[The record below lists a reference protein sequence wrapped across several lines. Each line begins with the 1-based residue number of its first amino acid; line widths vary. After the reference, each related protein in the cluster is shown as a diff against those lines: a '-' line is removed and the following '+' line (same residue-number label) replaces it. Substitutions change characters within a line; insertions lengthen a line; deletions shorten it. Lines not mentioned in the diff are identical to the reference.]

1 MRLQDCSMANWTI
14 RRADE
19 DDAGPL
25 AQCIDQAYSVCRS
38 RISDLPPV
46 SEGLAQEI
54 HDNLVWVAVLAGGP
68 DGRPEDNIVG
78 GMVLV
83 LQDDH
88 LLLANVAV
96 RPDAAGMGLG
106 RAFLDRAESETK
118 QRGLAK
124 LRLSTHCEMPENVR
138 LYQHLGWHETG
149 RSGNKVMME
158 KSLSF

>member
-1 MRLQDCSMANWTI
+1 MANWTI
-14 RRADE
+14 RRAHE

-25 AQCIDQAYSVCRS
+25 AHCIDQAYSVYKL

-54 HDNLVWVAVLAGGP
+54 RDNMVWVAVPETGP
-68 DGRPEDNIVG
+68 ETGPESASEGEILG

-83 LQDDH
+83 LRDDH

-96 RPDAAGMGLG
+96 RSDAAGMGLG
-106 RAFLDRAESETK
+106 RAFLDKAEAEAC
-118 QRGLAK
+118 QHGLAK

-149 RSGNKVMME
+149 RSGNKVTME
-158 KSLSF
+158 KSLTL